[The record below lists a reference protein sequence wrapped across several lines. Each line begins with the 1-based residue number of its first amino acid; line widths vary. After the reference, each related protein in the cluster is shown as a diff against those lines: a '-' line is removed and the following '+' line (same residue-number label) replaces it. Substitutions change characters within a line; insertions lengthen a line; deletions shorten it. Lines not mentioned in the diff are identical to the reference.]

1 MESFEGFAEDGRSN
15 MIVFTVSKEFTMRK
29 VSDLIIIGLASAVLS
44 GCAVMSE
51 EECRTTNWYDKGYS
65 DGTQGVG
72 SGMLAEYV
80 DACRKVVSVN
90 QHEYMQG
97 RREGAEVYCTNDNAF
112 NLGTENAQISDIC
125 SVSSNSA
132 GFNRYYKRGNAV
144 YKANA
149 ALARL
154 DEELN
159 FCSEYSVSMDSIS
172 MRSQLRANYDYLYRL
187 RSDLANYANYVSRN
201 AYNGNI
207 QLHNYDAEIDRMPYP
222 KALTIAKNIS
232 EARKT
237 YDRERDEIDRYMHDF
252 KRCMKDADHKD
263 DDAKYNRCRDRY
275 DCWKDRR
282 HQLDRSYDRFIS
294 SAEYGSTSSFYVSG
308 LRSCSTHVH

>member
-1 MESFEGFAEDGRSN
+1 
-15 MIVFTVSKEFTMRK
+15 
-29 VSDLIIIGLASAVLS
+29 
-44 GCAVMSE
+44 
-51 EECRTTNWYDKGYS
+51 
-65 DGTQGVG
+65 
-72 SGMLAEYV
+72 
-80 DACRKVVSVN
+80 
-90 QHEYMQG
+90 
-97 RREGAEVYCTNDNAF
+97 
-112 NLGTENAQISDIC
+112 
-125 SVSSNSA
+125 
-132 GFNRYYKRGNAV
+132 
-144 YKANA
+144 
-149 ALARL
+149 
-154 DEELN
+154 
-159 FCSEYSVSMDSIS
+159 

-237 YDRERDEIDRYMHDF
+237 Y
-252 KRCMKDADHKD
+252 
-263 DDAKYNRCRDRY
+263 YNRCRDRY

>member
-1 MESFEGFAEDGRSN
+1 
-15 MIVFTVSKEFTMRK
+15 MRRF
-29 VSDLIIIGLASAVLS
+29 LISARFLPI
-44 GCAVMSE
+44 
-51 EECRTTNWYDKGYS
+51 
-65 DGTQGVG
+65 
-72 SGMLAEYV
+72 LP
-80 DACRKVVSVN
+80 
-90 QHEYMQG
+90 
-97 RREGAEVYCTNDNAF
+97 
-112 NLGTENAQISDIC
+112 
-125 SVSSNSA
+125 
-132 GFNRYYKRGNAV
+132 
-144 YKANA
+144 
-149 ALARL
+149 ALL